1 MSEQTKSK
9 TEFLTGLR
17 ESAGAVWLAQIY
29 RDKVRSLRTR
39 AFKLDVP
46 AKENNAE
53 IQHTLLG
60 VELKVGKRRITCPD
74 LAAARFLQVFARI
87 GCSEV
92 AIPYDIT
99 KISLLADELESAW
112 QRTLLLLAQKIDEQS
127 VPPEK
132 ARSLRPALVKEL
144 RKEIEETGAGEALP
158 QFNQNTKQRR
168 A

>member
-1 MSEQTKSK
+1 MSKETKSK
-9 TEFLTGLR
+9 IQILTELKET
-17 ESAGAVWLAQIY
+17 AGAGWLPRIY
-29 RDKVRSLRTR
+29 EEKVRAIRTR
-39 AFKLDVP
+39 AFQLGVSP
-46 AKENNAE
+46 RENNAE
-53 IQHTLLG
+53 ILHTLLG
-60 VELKVGKRRITCPD
+60 VELKVGKRRVSCPD

-87 GCSEV
+87 GCSQV

-112 QRTLLLLAQKIDEQS
+112 QRVILLLKQKIDQEN

-132 ARSLRPALVKEL
+132 SRSFRAALVKEL
-144 RKEIEETGAGEALP
+144 RKEIDEIGAGEAVP

>member
-1 MSEQTKSK
+1 MSKETKSK
-9 TEFLTGLR
+9 IQVLTELKET
-17 ESAGAVWLAQIY
+17 AGAGWLPRIY
-29 RDKVRSLRTR
+29 AEKVRAIRTR
-39 AFKLDVP
+39 AFQLGVS
-46 AKENNAE
+46 ARENNAE
-53 IQHTLLG
+53 ILHTLLG
-60 VELKVGKRRITCPD
+60 VELKVGKRRISCPD

-112 QRTLLLLAQKIDEQS
+112 QRVLLLLKQKIDQEN

-132 ARSLRPALVKEL
+132 ARSFRAALVKEL
-144 RKEIEETGAGEALP
+144 RKEIDKIGAGQAVP